1 MSCSKRGDAASCNY
15 SNGNQ
20 NGHDRRDGGSRTSE
34 AQLRLQKLEQM
45 VTNLMQTTKEGSGNR
60 SERKPSYNATL
71 DQRLED
77 LSVNSLRQNFEASS
91 GGYLDINGSETN
103 YHGATH
109 WAAILDNIRDIQGVL
124 EPGLDN
130 SEETPPSA
138 LTDGPDILLDTTQS
152 LTLTDVCNSLPPR
165 TVVDKLLTAYFNAK
179 HIQLHGL
186 PKPAFLLRSGQ
197 TLVTGGYQK
206 AKPYSVEAILLYA
219 ICKYMIKADV
229 DTDVWMIMG
238 ISARLALKM
247 GYHRDPRHLANISPF
262 EGEMRRRIFS
272 IVETFDLLFAFQAGL
287 PAIIHEEE
295 CDTESPSNLFDTDFD
310 ENCTALPASRPPTD
324 PTPMLYYCF
333 KSRLAKIYG
342 RVIRHALSLQNPS
355 YEGTLKLD
363 GELREINAAVPPSL
377 RMRPLGS
384 SFTDQTYE
392 ILNRLNIEQLYLKSL
407 CILHRKYLSHDRS
420 NPAFIY
426 SRRTCTDAGLQ
437 LLKFQAEIHDA
448 CQPGGQLYNDRWM
461 LSSLTL
467 HGFLLA
473 AMITS
478 LDLYESHKQSMST
491 SPEDMNA
498 QVKKYDALKLSHG
511 IWTSRRG
518 ISRDARRAANVLAA
532 MLSKVPRPNIPPNPA
547 DTPQEMPTWPP
558 VSMNGADVKSAASI
572 SSRYSSWDMSGFDFQ
587 GQEFPGNDYAPSDAI
602 SADPLN
608 TVFNDFDNIDWGL
621 VDQNLLGG
629 SGEGDI
635 PFNWELLESQEAPPD
650 T

>member
-1 MSCSKRGDAASCNY
+1 MQYESFWVDPSSVSFLWISMLFSAL
-15 SNGNQ
+15 
-20 NGHDRRDGGSRTSE
+20 HLGSRISQATSHE
-34 AQLRLQKLEQM
+34 
-45 VTNLMQTTKEGSGNR
+45 
-60 SERKPSYNATL
+60 
-71 DQRLED
+71 
-77 LSVNSLRQNFEASS
+77 
-91 GGYLDINGSETN
+91 
-103 YHGATH
+103 
-109 WAAILDNIRDIQGVL
+109 
-124 EPGLDN
+124 
-130 SEETPPSA
+130 
-138 LTDGPDILLDTTQS
+138 
-152 LTLTDVCNSLPPR
+152 
-165 TVVDKLLTAYFNAK
+165 VVDSSD
-179 HIQLHGL
+179 GL

-197 TLVTGGYQK
+197 ALVTGGYQK
-206 AKPYSVEAILLYA
+206 AKPYSVEALLLYA
-219 ICKYMIKADV
+219 ICKYMMKVDI

-355 YEGTLKLD
+355 YEDTLKLD

-407 CILHRKYLSHDRS
+407 CILHRKYLSRDRS

-426 SRRTCTDAGLQ
+426 SRRTCTDAGLR

-473 AMITS
+473 AMVTS

-532 MLSKVPRPNIPPNPA
+532 MLSKVPRPSIPPNPA
-547 DTPQEMPTWPP
+547 DTPQEMPTRPP

-572 SSRYSSWDMSGFDFQ
+572 SSRFSSWDMSGFDFQ
-587 GQEFPGNDYAPSDAI
+587 GQEFPGNDYAPSDVI

-608 TVFNDFDNIDWGL
+608 TVFNDFDNIDWVSLDG
-621 VDQNLLGG
+621 
-629 SGEGDI
+629 
-635 PFNWELLESQEAPPD
+635 F
-650 T
+650 